1 MRKQALAFTIATALI
16 ATSTWAQIFEV
27 QLVRVKNDGVA
38 GGNVDLKVQM
48 KANGTGFRMGSG
60 NLVFT
65 YNPAWLSQPT
75 LLTAHTFN
83 GSRYT
88 APTVTEPASGRVS
101 ANFEYNSSAGSGTS
115 VGTSFT
121 DVVTIRFTI
130 NDPNVADTLRWRT
143 VSPNAVNVFSDD
155 NATQIA
161 AGTLASLA
169 VLPPPVLTSFTPA
182 SGPVGTE
189 VTITGSNFSQVT
201 QVAFNG
207 QAAASLVIDS
217 NTQIRATV
225 PPGASTG
232 KITVSNASAT
242 AFSASDFLVTTP
254 AGTVILTFAPLADA
268 HIVQSKPTNNYG
280 TASAMRYR
288 NSPTSGYASYFKFE
302 VNGLNGALQGA
313 KLRLFITEGTNDNAS
328 AYAAS
333 NTYAGGTE
341 PWTETGLTWNNA
353 DRGGRLLGTN
363 GPVITNSWLEV
374 NVAAGISGNGT
385 YSFSFLNETSESGYL
400 SSREGANPPQLVI
413 EYLPAGSNA
422 APVANNDAATT
433 AAGTAVV
440 INVLANDSDADGSLN
455 PTSVTVATAAAHG
468 TTSVN
473 TSNGAI
479 TYTPNAGFSGN
490 DSFTYTVKDN
500 AGATSNAAT
509 VNITVTAA
517 NAAPVANNDA
527 ATTAAG
533 TAVVINV
540 LANDSDADG
549 SLNPTSVTVATAAGH
564 GTTSVNTSN
573 GAITYTPNAGFSG
586 NDSFTYTVKD
596 NAGATSNAATVNITV
611 TAANAAPVANND
623 AATTTAGTAVVIN
636 VLANDS
642 DADGS
647 LNPASVTVATAA
659 GHGTTSVNTSNGAIT
674 YTPNAGF
681 SGNDSFGY
689 TVTDN
694 QGAVSNLATVAI
706 TVTGSTVSSLTF
718 TPIAD
723 AFTSA
728 EKPDN
733 NYGSDTELRFRY
745 SSLTLI
751 SYLKFEVT
759 GITGSVQSAKL
770 RVYVTTGSNDNVTVY
785 SASNNYA
792 GTSTPWTESGLT
804 WNNADRSGGALAT
817 QGPLASNVW
826 REWEVTAAVGGNG
839 TVSFGIL
846 NTTPVMGAGSSRE
859 GANPPQLIVE
869 FGSSALPRANTATGT
884 TTQTLAA
891 ATAQRPP
898 ASLQLVGNHPN
909 PFYSHTNITFALPEA
924 APASL
929 IIYNL
934 TGQVVRKLVDGLQ
947 PAGFRQISWNGRDK
961 FGNEVPT
968 GVYFMRLQSGGQVKV
983 KRMILQR

>member
-1 MRKQALAFTIATALI
+1 
-16 ATSTWAQIFEV
+16 
-27 QLVRVKNDGVA
+27 
-38 GGNVDLKVQM
+38 
-48 KANGTGFRMGSG
+48 
-60 NLVFT
+60 
-65 YNPAWLSQPT
+65 
-75 LLTAHTFN
+75 
-83 GSRYT
+83 
-88 APTVTEPASGRVS
+88 
-101 ANFEYNSSAGSGTS
+101 
-115 VGTSFT
+115 
-121 DVVTIRFTI
+121 
-130 NDPNVADTLRWRT
+130 
-143 VSPNAVNVFSDD
+143 
-155 NATQIA
+155 
-161 AGTLASLA
+161 
-169 VLPPPVLTSFTPA
+169 
-182 SGPVGTE
+182 
-189 VTITGSNFSQVT
+189 
-201 QVAFNG
+201 
-207 QAAASLVIDS
+207 
-217 NTQIRATV
+217 
-225 PPGASTG
+225 
-232 KITVSNASAT
+232 
-242 AFSASDFLVTTP
+242 
-254 AGTVILTFAPLADA
+254 
-268 HIVQSKPTNNYG
+268 
-280 TASAMRYR
+280 
-288 NSPTSGYASYFKFE
+288 
-302 VNGLNGALQGA
+302 
-313 KLRLFITEGTNDNAS
+313 
-328 AYAAS
+328 
-333 NTYAGGTE
+333 
-341 PWTETGLTWNNA
+341 
-353 DRGGRLLGTN
+353 
-363 GPVITNSWLEV
+363 
-374 NVAAGISGNGT
+374 
-385 YSFSFLNETSESGYL
+385 
-400 SSREGANPPQLVI
+400 
-413 EYLPAGSNA
+413 
-422 APVANNDAATT
+422 
-433 AAGTAVV
+433 
-440 INVLANDSDADGSLN
+440 
-455 PTSVTVATAAAHG
+455 
-468 TTSVN
+468 
-473 TSNGAI
+473 
-479 TYTPNAGFSGN
+479 
-490 DSFTYTVKDN
+490 
-500 AGATSNAAT
+500 
-509 VNITVTAA
+509 
-517 NAAPVANNDA
+517 
-527 ATTAAG
+527 
-533 TAVVINV
+533 
-540 LANDSDADG
+540 
-549 SLNPTSVTVATAAGH
+549 
-564 GTTSVNTSN
+564 
-573 GAITYTPNAGFSG
+573 GFSG

>member
-500 AGATSNAAT
+500 AGA
-509 VNITVTAA
+509 
-517 NAAPVANNDA
+517 
-527 ATTAAG
+527 
-533 TAVVINV
+533 
-540 LANDSDADG
+540 
-549 SLNPTSVTVATAAGH
+549 
-564 GTTSVNTSN
+564 
-573 GAITYTPNAGFSG
+573 
-586 NDSFTYTVKD
+586 
-596 NAGATSNAATVNITV
+596 
-611 TAANAAPVANND
+611 
-623 AATTTAGTAVVIN
+623 
-636 VLANDS
+636 
-642 DADGS
+642 
-647 LNPASVTVATAA
+647 
-659 GHGTTSVNTSNGAIT
+659 
-674 YTPNAGF
+674 
-681 SGNDSFGY
+681 
-689 TVTDN
+689 
-694 QGAVSNLATVAI
+694 
-706 TVTGSTVSSLTF
+706 
-718 TPIAD
+718 
-723 AFTSA
+723 
-728 EKPDN
+728 
-733 NYGSDTELRFRY
+733 
-745 SSLTLI
+745 
-751 SYLKFEVT
+751 
-759 GITGSVQSAKL
+759 
-770 RVYVTTGSNDNVTVY
+770 
-785 SASNNYA
+785 
-792 GTSTPWTESGLT
+792 
-804 WNNADRSGGALAT
+804 
-817 QGPLASNVW
+817 
-826 REWEVTAAVGGNG
+826 
-839 TVSFGIL
+839 
-846 NTTPVMGAGSSRE
+846 
-859 GANPPQLIVE
+859 
-869 FGSSALPRANTATGT
+869 
-884 TTQTLAA
+884 
-891 ATAQRPP
+891 
-898 ASLQLVGNHPN
+898 
-909 PFYSHTNITFALPEA
+909 
-924 APASL
+924 
-929 IIYNL
+929 
-934 TGQVVRKLVDGLQ
+934 
-947 PAGFRQISWNGRDK
+947 
-961 FGNEVPT
+961 
-968 GVYFMRLQSGGQVKV
+968 
-983 KRMILQR
+983 